1 MRGVV
6 KAAKQA
12 NGRSRTC
19 AICPLHRDKAT
30 CSPEVQRVCSDAF
43 VEGFMKGVKWLEEQL
58 RQNKDEK
65 DSL

>member
-1 MRGVV
+1 MRGVA

-12 NGRSRTC
+12 NGRSRMC
-19 AICPLHRDKAT
+19 AICPLHRDKAF

-58 RQNKDEK
+58 RQNKYEK